1 MDTLTKTFQVK
12 IYVMGQDPIVYEQ
25 EDNSPITV
33 AQALSKKGI
42 KVANQTSVRIN
53 GKQANLNEL
62 LQNNDQVVISQ
73 NIRGGIVTLID
84 ISRE

>member
-1 MDTLTKTFQVK
+1 METLTKFQVK

-25 EDNSPITV
+25 NDNSPITV
-33 AQALSKKGI
+33 AQVLSKKGI
-42 KVANQTSVRIN
+42 KVADQTSVRIN
-53 GKQANLNEL
+53 GKPGNLNEL

-73 NIRGGIVTLID
+73 NIRGGVVTGIE

>member
-1 MDTLTKTFQVK
+1 
-12 IYVMGQDPIVYEQ
+12 MGQDPIVYEQ